1 MSHSVLKWI
10 EVLNMDVIQGTAWW
24 EIEKAPP
31 ARTVAGLLRRQLV
44 LMLMNVLQNQEYVV
58 KINVLIKWADLSA
71 KKKMTVNCTRFLKNR
86 LIFFLEPMMTEEPN
100 ENRPMLIAL
109 LVIVSIL
116 FAMFV
121 VIAALFML
129 HSKRTSNSVKP
140 TKTKITVMPEIDS
153 STSST
158 IGDRSFKSEKSLI
171 SNN

>member
-1 MSHSVLKWI
+1 
-10 EVLNMDVIQGTAWW
+10 MDVIQGTAWL
-24 EIEKAPP
+24 EIKKAQHV
-31 ARTVAGLLRRQLV
+31 RTVAGLLRRQLV
-44 LMLMNVLQNQEYVV
+44 LILMNVLQNQEYVV
-58 KINVLIKWADLSA
+58 KINVLTKWADLSV
-71 KKKMTVNCTRFLKNR
+71 KKITTVNCTRPQKSVK
-86 LIFFLEPMMTEEPN
+86 ICLEPMMTEEPN
-100 ENRPMLIAL
+100 ANRPMLIAL

>member
-1 MSHSVLKWI
+1 MCDTTRI
-10 EVLNMDVIQGTAWW
+10 TGTKFFFRW
-24 EIEKAPP
+24 KFFDS
-31 ARTVAGLLRRQLV
+31 
-44 LMLMNVLQNQEYVV
+44 
-58 KINVLIKWADLSA
+58 INVL
-71 KKKMTVNCTRFLKNR
+71 
-86 LIFFLEPMMTEEPN
+86 FLEPMVTEESN

-121 VIAALFML
+121 TIAALFML
-129 HSKRTSNSVKP
+129 HSKRTSNAVKP